1 MIKVKHRGN
10 FKRTEK
16 FLRTVSRADR
26 MVILNEYGRRGVEAL
41 AEATPVRTGQT
52 ASSWS
57 YEIRRTGESYTIYWK
72 NSHTNDGV
80 NIAVLLQYG
89 HGTGW
94 GGYVT
99 GIDYINPALE
109 PVCNELA
116 ERIWEEVTSA

>member
-1 MIKVKHRGN
+1 MIKIKHRGN
-10 FKRTEK
+10 FKKTEK
-16 FLRTVSRADR
+16 FLRTVDRADR
-26 MVILNEYGRRGVEAL
+26 MVILHEYGRRGVEAL
-41 AEATPVRTGQT
+41 SEATPVRTGQT
-52 ASSWS
+52 AASWS

-94 GGYVT
+94 GGYVK

-116 ERIWEEVTSA
+116 ESIWKEVTSA